1 MLKNVNFLLEIN
13 CKGRSVESKFLKYV
27 QRQKY
32 SVHHILS
39 FSLHM
44 LRMALGKLFI
54 LIRESTI
61 SDLIFYIKAVIIL
74 YFYKILALYPM
85 LTVIYKSIYIDC
97 YTNHQIIL
105 TEKWIS
111 VHNLTE
117 LMRDN
122 GIERTKFLKKSR
134 QTKTL

>member
-1 MLKNVNFLLEIN
+1 MLKNVSFHLEIN

-27 QRQKY
+27 QRQKH

-61 SDLIFYIKAVIIL
+61 SDLIFYMKAVIIS
-74 YFYKILALYPM
+74 YFAKYWRCTQKYLHRL
-85 LTVIYKSIYIDC
+85 L
-97 YTNHQIIL
+97 HQ
-105 TEKWIS
+105 S
-111 VHNLTE
+111 PN
-117 LMRDN
+117 N
-122 GIERTKFLKKSR
+122 F
-134 QTKTL
+134 